1 MAEILNQCK
10 QPQTKTRVMYKTNL
24 STRMLK
30 EYLTFLQSTGL
41 LEIHHSKT
49 KYAATQKGL
58 IFVEKWKELAELI
71 SP

>member
-1 MAEILNQCK
+1 
-10 QPQTKTRVMYKTNL
+10 
-24 STRMLK
+24 MLK
-30 EYLTFLQSTGL
+30 QYLTFLQSTGL

-49 KYAATQKGL
+49 KYATTQKGL

>member
-1 MAEILNQCK
+1 
-10 QPQTKTRVMYKTNL
+10 MYQTNL

-30 EYLTFLQSTGL
+30 EYLSFLQSSGL

-58 IFVEKWKELAELI
+58 RFVEKWKELAELI
-71 SP
+71 SL